1 MAKLDQALSYFH
13 DRVSDCIKTGKNISV
28 ITHLDC
34 DGITSGS
41 IVTKSLI
48 RSGAKCTVRT
58 VNEFSK
64 NIIEKMKSDS
74 RQFHIITDLGGGFAK
89 DIDEALG
96 EDWIVVDH
104 HQIPNEEFDNQK
116 VINAWKYDV
125 DGGKDV
131 SAGGMAYLVSKA
143 LHKENTDL
151 AWIAVVAALG
161 DRQDQGEKKSF
172 TGLNLEIASTAKKNN
187 QVEIDLDI
195 LLVGRET
202 RPLPDALAFTSQP
215 FIEGLTWNRDA
226 CLSLLNSS
234 GIKLKDGSRWRVPA
248 ELTEDEKRAL
258 LQTISKY
265 ISTKNASD
273 ILDDLVGYTYTLS
286 GEDKRSF
293 LRDAREFSTMLNS
306 CGRIR
311 KAGVGIAICM
321 GDRTKMLQE
330 GENILVEYRTFLR
343 TYMNTLSSERWR
355 ITDNGHYLMVNGEGL
370 VPENMTGAVS
380 SLLGGSQKNTG
391 KIIILRTNGEE
402 GTIKFSSRK
411 STGCK
416 SEVNLGLLMR
426 ECAARV
432 SGVGGGHA
440 AAAGARIT
448 KDKLDEF
455 LDYLEKNVS
464 RMQSSSV
471 SE

>member
-104 HQIPNEEFDNQK
+104 HQIPHEEFDNQK

-131 SAGGMAYLVSKA
+131 SAGGMSYLVSKA

-172 TGLNLEIASTAKKNN
+172 TGINLEIAAIAKKNN

-248 ELTEDEKRAL
+248 ELTEDEKRTL

>member
-1 MAKLDQALSYFH
+1 MAKLDQSLSYFH

-48 RSGAKCTVRT
+48 RAGAKCTVRT

-64 NIIEKMKSDS
+64 NILEKMKSDS

-89 DIDEALG
+89 DIDNALG
-96 EDWIVVDH
+96 EEWIVVDH
-104 HQIPNEEFDNQK
+104 HQIPQEEFDNQK
-116 VINAWKYDV
+116 VINAWKFDV

-172 TGLNLEIASTAKKNN
+172 TGLNLEIAATAKKNN

-248 ELTEDEKRAL
+248 ELSEDEKRTL

-273 ILDDLVGYTYTLS
+273 ILDELVGYTYTLS

-311 KAGVGIAICM
+311 KAGVGVAICM
-321 GDRTKMLQE
+321 GDRTKMLEE

-355 ITDNGHYLMVNGEGL
+355 ITDNGTYLMVNGEGL

-391 KIIILRTNGEE
+391 KIIILRTNGDE

-426 ECAARV
+426 ECAAKV

-455 LDYLEKNVS
+455 LDHLEKNVA
-464 RMQSSSV
+464 RM
-471 SE
+471 

>member
-48 RSGAKCTVRT
+48 RAGAKCTVRT

-64 NIIEKMKSDS
+64 NILEKMKNDS

-89 DIDEALG
+89 DIDNALG
-96 EDWIVVDH
+96 EEWIVVDH
-104 HQIPNEEFDNQK
+104 HQIPQEEFDNQK
-116 VINAWKYDV
+116 VINAWKYGV

-131 SAGGMAYLVSKA
+131 SAGGMAYLVSKV

-172 TGLNLEIASTAKKNN
+172 TGLNLEIAAIAKKNN

-248 ELTEDEKRAL
+248 ELSEDEKRTL

-273 ILDDLVGYTYTLS
+273 ILDELVGYTYTLS

-311 KAGVGIAICM
+311 KAGVGVAICM
-321 GDRTKMLQE
+321 GDRTKMLEE

-355 ITDNGHYLMVNGEGL
+355 ITDNGSYLMVNGEGL

-391 KIIILRTNGEE
+391 KIIILRTNGDE

-426 ECAARV
+426 ECAAKV

-455 LDYLEKNVS
+455 LDHLEKNVS
-464 RMQSSSV
+464 RM
-471 SE
+471 

>member
-48 RSGAKCTVRT
+48 RAGAKCTVRT

-64 NIIEKMKSDS
+64 NILEKMKNDS

-89 DIDEALG
+89 DIDNALG
-96 EDWIVVDH
+96 EEWIVVDH
-104 HQIPNEEFDNQK
+104 HQIPQEEFDNQK

-172 TGLNLEIASTAKKNN
+172 TGLNLEIAAIAKKNN

-273 ILDDLVGYTYTLS
+273 ILDELVGYTYTLS

-311 KAGVGIAICM
+311 KAGVGVAICM

-355 ITDNGHYLMVNGEGL
+355 ITDNGSYLMVNGEGL

-391 KIIILRTNGEE
+391 KIIILRTNGDE

-426 ECAARV
+426 ECAAKV
-432 SGVGGGHA
+432 SGVGVKP
-440 AAAGARIT
+440 RS
-448 KDKLDEF
+448 L
-455 LDYLEKNVS
+455 
-464 RMQSSSV
+464 
-471 SE
+471 

>member
-13 DRVSDCIKTGKNISV
+13 DQVSDCIKKGKNISV

-48 RSGAKCTVRT
+48 RAGAKCTVRT

-64 NIIEKMKSDS
+64 NILEKMKTDS

-89 DIDEALG
+89 DIDNALG
-96 EDWIVVDH
+96 EEWIVVDH
-104 HQIPNEEFDNQK
+104 HQIPQEEFDNQK

-125 DGGKDV
+125 DGGRDV
-131 SAGGMAYLVSKA
+131 SAGGMAFLVSKA
-143 LHKENTDL
+143 LHQENTDL

-172 TGLNLEIASTAKKNN
+172 TGLNLEIAAIAKKNS

-248 ELTEDEKRAL
+248 ELSEDEKRTL

-273 ILDDLVGYTYTLS
+273 ILDELVGYTYTLS

-311 KAGVGIAICM
+311 KAGVGVAICM

-355 ITDNGHYLMVNGEGL
+355 ITDNGTYLMVNGEGL

-391 KIIILRTNGEE
+391 KIIILRTNGDE

-426 ECAARV
+426 ECAAKV

-455 LDYLEKNVS
+455 LDHLEKNVS
-464 RMQSSSV
+464 RMQS
-471 SE
+471 